1 MNFNTLESVSVAGN
15 REVINQDYVCNFN
28 EGALILDGASPLT
41 PEANYQTHEFVKD
54 FTEIFVRSQDIDTQC
69 FTVLIERALDTLFT
83 KVALNTPNT
92 SPSASALITRMNHT
106 KNELEL
112 VQVGDC
118 KAYFFNT
125 SDHQPPSPVFAKSKI
140 EQLDDIA
147 LDAQSAYIEMGFSAN
162 QARTLIDSLLKNHRG
177 LMNSEQGYASLT
189 LASSCTNFIEYKSI
203 LLNPDNTYRL
213 LLATDGF
220 YKGFEDYEKNT
231 LMSIMN
237 QSISLK
243 EVLNRYRDIESKD
256 HSLEAYPRFKRHDDA
271 SAVLIEIHS

>member
-1 MNFNTLESVSVAGN
+1 MNFNILDFVSMISNQGAF
-15 REVINQDYVCNFN
+15 NQDYIRTFYN
-28 EGALILDGASPLT
+28 GALILDGASPLA
-41 PEANYQTHEFVKD
+41 PEANYKTHQFVKD
-54 FTEIFVRSQDIDTQC
+54 FTEIFIRSRDIDTRC
-69 FTVLIERALDTLFT
+69 LKALIEEALETLS
-83 KVALNTPNT
+83 KQIELKNPNK

-118 KAYFFNT
+118 KAYLFNT
-125 SDHQPPSPVFAKSKI
+125 NNHELPSPVFAKSKI

-147 LDAQSAYIEMGFSAN
+147 LNSQAAYIEMGFSAN
-162 QARTLIDSLLKNHRG
+162 QARTLINSLLKNHRG

-189 LASSCTNFIEYKSI
+189 LASSCTNLIEYQSI
-203 LLNPDNTYRL
+203 LLNSDNTYRL

-220 YKGFEDYEKNT
+220 YKGFEDYERNT

-237 QSISLK
+237 QSISL
-243 EVLNRYRDIESKD
+243 EDALNRYRNIESKD
-256 HSLEAYPRFKRHDDA
+256 YNLEAYPRFKTHDDA